1 MFILF
6 SVDGYKITYH
16 NLNQTLISVKDVSYQ
31 RTFLQHLH
39 FFHQIQIELD
49 KLAYVFEQD
58 QQWKKKNR
66 RENPMS
72 RFCCM
77 FQQEKN
83 TQRQNALYCKI
94 NRQYKCKSFEFAF
107 SSFFCEIQ
115 CMVKSIVILQM
126 FLFSRHFFRIMCV
139 FPISPHTHRHT
150 SIIYTHTAK
159 PRNENTNM

>member
-58 QQWKKKNR
+58 QQRKKKAQGKSN
-66 RENPMS
+66 EPVL
-72 RFCCM
+72 
-77 FQQEKN
+77 
-83 TQRQNALYCKI
+83 LYVPAKKI
-94 NRQYKCKSFEFAF
+94 HNDKMRST
-107 SSFFCEIQ
+107 
-115 CMVKSIVILQM
+115 V
-126 FLFSRHFFRIMCV
+126 R
-139 FPISPHTHRHT
+139 
-150 SIIYTHTAK
+150 
-159 PRNENTNM
+159 